1 MSMFLLIN
9 IKKNFAKLQ
18 DLTQSHLKSTLKKT
32 FYMYIWNR
40 IMNVFSKVLPI
51 SRVVANG

>member
-1 MSMFLLIN
+1 MFLLIN

-18 DLTQSHLKSTLKKT
+18 DLTQSHLKSTLKKI
-32 FYMYIWNR
+32 FLYVHYWNR